1 MSQNQLKYFDFF
13 FVNARLLSSKKTNMN
28 KLLFCLSLSFLGMSC
43 QENQPKTQV
52 AQAKPIKKYDKNI
65 IFFGNSLTAGYGLP
79 EVSSGFVSLTQ
90 KRIDSLGLPYKCVN
104 AGLSGET
111 TAGGVSRVDWV
122 ISRQKTDIFV
132 LELGGNDALRGLK
145 VSDTEKN
152 LQEIINKVKGKYP
165 DCKIILAGMYAPTNM
180 GKDYTKSFQAIY
192 TNLAKKNN
200 LPLIPFLLE
209 GVGGIARRAQR
220 PPLPAAG
227 AEVEVLRPSSSANRS
242 AALFRLSVRLGGSRS
257 GVPGD

>member
-1 MSQNQLKYFDFF
+1 MIKRTLFF
-13 FVNARLLSSKKTNMN
+13 ITI
-28 KLLFCLSLSFLGMSC
+28 CSFLLAC
-43 QENQPKTQV
+43 QGQKTENNNTAAK
-52 AQAKPIKKYDKNI
+52 QAADKNQSNTAPQKTL
-65 IFFGNSLTAGYGLP
+65 IFFGNSLSAAFGLNISEGFAG
-79 EVSSGFVSLTQ
+79 
-90 KRIDSLGLPYKCVN
+90 RIEQRLDSLKSGYKVIH
-104 AGLSGET
+104 AGNSGET

-209 GVGGIARRAQR
+209 GVGGIAKLN
-220 PPLPAAG
+220 LPDG
-227 AEVEVLRPSSSANRS
+227 IHPTPEGHKIVTENVWKVLKTQLN
-242 AALFRLSVRLGGSRS
+242 
-257 GVPGD
+257 